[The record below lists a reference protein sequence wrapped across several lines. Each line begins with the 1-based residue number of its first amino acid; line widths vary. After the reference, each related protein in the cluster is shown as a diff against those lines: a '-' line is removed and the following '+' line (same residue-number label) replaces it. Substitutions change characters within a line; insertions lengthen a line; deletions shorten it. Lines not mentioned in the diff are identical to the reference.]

1 MAADD
6 RSAISSDKE
15 ILSHK
20 NERRKK
26 KRERVEVLK

>member
-6 RSAISSDKE
+6 RSAINSDKE

-26 KRERVEVLK
+26 NVRESKC